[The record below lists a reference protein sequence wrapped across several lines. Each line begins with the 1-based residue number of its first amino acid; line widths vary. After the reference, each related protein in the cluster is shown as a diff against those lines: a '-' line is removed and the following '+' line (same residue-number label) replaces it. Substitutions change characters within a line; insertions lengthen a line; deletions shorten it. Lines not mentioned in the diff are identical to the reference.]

1 MLRPSYSELMSLLN
15 EVNEANE
22 ADNEITSRY
31 TIVMAVAK
39 RARQIIDGSEALSK
53 AETDKAVSLAV
64 AEMSNG
70 KLRVAAALSPDEE
83 TVNRNEFISVFEA
96 DSLDGIY

>member
-15 EVNEANE
+15 EVNETE
-22 ADNEITSRY
+22 DNEITSRY

-39 RARQIIDGSEALSK
+39 RARQIIDGHEALAK
-53 AETDKAVSLAV
+53 ADTDKAVSLAV

-70 KLRVAAALSPDEE
+70 KLRVSAAQMSDEE
-83 TVNRNEFISVFEA
+83 AINRNEFISVVEA
-96 DSLDGIY
+96 DNLDDY

>member
-15 EVNEANE
+15 DVNEQNN
-22 ADNEITSRY
+22 DITSRY

-39 RARQIIDGSEALSK
+39 RARQIIGGEEPLAKS
-53 AETDKAVSLAV
+53 ETDKAVSLAV

-70 KLRVAAALSPDEE
+70 KLRVRAAQGTDENAI
-83 TVNRNEFISVFEA
+83 NRNEFISVIEA
-96 DSLDGIY
+96 DNLDDY

>member
-15 EVNEANE
+15 EVNEE
-22 ADNEITSRY
+22 DNEVTSRY

-39 RARQIIDGSEALSK
+39 RARQIIDGEEALAKS
-53 AETDKAVSLAV
+53 ETDKAVSLAV

-70 KLRVAAALSPDEE
+70 KLRVTAAQGGDDLI
-83 TVNRNEFISVFEA
+83 VNRNEFISVIEA
-96 DSLDGIY
+96 DNLDDY